1 MTAQTAENVTEPI
14 ASPPAVAPK
23 FEQVAETTIEWFS
36 SHATEIMIAVAAGFV
51 IYLAMTLLKRTISKL
66 RNHANGNT
74 DFTALIGRTAA
85 RTTHVFMILASA
97 RLVVGYANPPEAV
110 IATIRFAFTISA
122 VFQGALW
129 AREFII
135 GLIERKTADDASGET
150 LSNAMG
156 LIRVLVTFALFA
168 IAAIMVLDNL
178 GVNVTGLVA
187 GLGIGG
193 IAIGLAA
200 QGIFSDLFAA
210 LSIIFD
216 KPFKQGD
223 TIQYEGTIA
232 TVDNIGL
239 KSTRLRSIEGDAKII
254 SNARL
259 LEMEITNYADI
270 EQRRYALP
278 VGVIY
283 QTSPEKAAR
292 VPELLRE
299 AIESAGAE
307 FVRAGF
313 LGFGSSSIDYECYF
327 KAHGHDLDTAIAIR
341 HKVGIAVLEAFAR
354 EGLEFA
360 YPTQTTF
367 TAAPDGTMIY
377 PFTRPQDAGL
387 TNSSEG

>member
-1 MTAQTAENVTEPI
+1 MTATSSKADIDTI
-14 ASPPAVAPK
+14 SSAVATSPELDIVK
-23 FEQVAETTIEWFS
+23 KNTIDWFVNHS
-36 SHATEIMIAVAAGFV
+36 TEIIVAIIAATI
-51 IYLAMTLLKRTISKL
+51 IYLVMTLVKRGLSKL
-66 RNHANGNT
+66 RHHTEDDT
-74 DFTALIGRTAA
+74 DFAALIGRTAA
-85 RTTHVFMILASA
+85 RTTHLFMALAAA
-97 RLVVGYANPPEAV
+97 RLVVSYTSPPEAIFKTV
-110 IATIRFAFTISA
+110 LFAFTVSA
-122 VFQGALW
+122 VFQGAIW
-129 AREFII
+129 AREFIL
-135 GLIERKTADDASGET
+135 GLIERKTADENGGET

-168 IAAIMVLDNL
+168 IATVMILDNL

-223 TIQYEGTIA
+223 TIQYEGTVA
-232 TVDNIGL
+232 TVDHIGL

-259 LEMEITNYADI
+259 LDMEITNYADI
-270 EQRRYALP
+270 EKRRYALP

-283 QTSPEKAAR
+283 QTPPEKAAK
-292 VPELLRE
+292 VPQILQD

-313 LGFGSSSIDYECYF
+313 MGFGASSLDYECYF
-327 KAHGHDLDTAIAIR
+327 TAYAHEIRDAFAIR
-341 HKVGIAVLEAFAR
+341 HRVGMAVLEAFAR
-354 EGLEFA
+354 EELEFA

-377 PFTRPQDAGL
+377 PFTSPQDIDLLGQ
-387 TNSSEG
+387 

>member
-1 MTAQTAENVTEPI
+1 MTSPALENEVALIHYSLSTPAGINKIAKGGLEWIGSHSAEILLACAGAFLLYFVMVMVRRAFTRLKNRSDDPI
-14 ASPPAVAPK
+14 S
-23 FEQVAETTIEWFS
+23 F
-36 SHATEIMIAVAAGFV
+36 AT
-51 IYLAMTLLKRTISKL
+51 
-66 RNHANGNT
+66 
-74 DFTALIGRTAA
+74 LIGRTASK
-85 RTTHVFMILASA
+85 TTHLFMAIAAA
-97 RLVVGYANPPEAV
+97 RLVVGYADPPALLFN
-110 IATIRFAFTISA
+110 TIHFVFTISA

-135 GLIERKTADDASGET
+135 GLIERKTGDDGSGET

-156 LIRVLVTFALFA
+156 LIRVLVTFAVVA

-216 KPFKQGD
+216 KPFRQGD
-223 TIQYEGTIA
+223 TIQYDTTMA
-232 TVDNIGL
+232 TVEHIGL
-239 KSTRLRSIEGDAKII
+239 KSTRLRSIEGDLKII

-270 EQRRYALP
+270 MQRRYSLP

-283 QTSPEKAAR
+283 QTPPEKAVR
-292 VPELLRE
+292 VPEILQQ

-313 LGFGSSSIDYECYF
+313 LGFGASSLDYECF
-327 KAHGHDLDTAIAIR
+327 FVVHGHEVSEAAAMR
-341 HKVGIAVLEAFAR
+341 HKVGMAVLEAFAR

-367 TAAPDGTMIY
+367 TAAPDGSMIY
-377 PFTRPQDAGL
+377 PFTRPQDAAEAH
-387 TNSSEG
+387 NN